1 MKPRLKRSK
10 VKQLAKLG
18 LTHMWN
24 GPDGKAFSRSFPKTD
39 GAVICLAFEFGHMT
53 DGHDDIRNAE
63 SPNQFHA
70 LESALRQTV

>member
-1 MKPRLKRSK
+1 MM
-10 VKQLAKLG
+10 A

-39 GAVICLAFEFGHMT
+39 GAVICPAFEFGHMT